1 MTRAEERK
9 MRRLEARIAE
19 LEKAITRHLD
29 VYRVVQLENIEMRAR
44 MEELQQTA
52 YEMVHII
59 QRQAE

>member
-29 VYRVVQLENIEMRAR
+29 VYRVVAFENVEMSLKLAELEQIAIEMQRAIGGD
-44 MEELQQTA
+44 Q
-52 YEMVHII
+52 
-59 QRQAE
+59 